1 MQDDPQPLTA
11 HLAEL
16 RSRLFKILGAWAVA
30 SIAAWSF
37 KEEIFAFVLGP
48 AIRALE
54 PTGGQLQAIAPTEI
68 FFTYLKSALLAGFVV
83 AVPVIFWQLWAFVA
97 PGLYPKEK
105 RLAVPFVTVATALF
119 LTGCAFGHQVAFPE
133 MFRFFYAFS
142 SDFVVAAW
150 TMREVF
156 ALTTRLFLAFGL
168 AFDLPVVVV
177 FLSMAGIV
185 TARQLLGW
193 SGYAVLLCFVAG
205 AILTPADVV
214 SQVML
219 SVPLIALYFLG
230 VGAAWLF
237 GDRRARAPSG
247 DALATRED
255 AG

>member
-1 MQDDPQPLTA
+1 MRDEPQPLTA

-16 RSRLFKILGAWAVA
+16 RSRLFVILGAWAAA
-30 SIAAWSF
+30 SLGAWTF

-48 AIRALE
+48 AIRALG

-97 PGLYPKEK
+97 PGLYPTEK
-105 RLAVPFVTVATALF
+105 RMAVPFVTVATLLF
-119 LTGCAFGHQVAFPE
+119 LAGCGFGHQIAFPE
-133 MFRFFYAFS
+133 MFRFFYGFS
-142 SDFVVAAW
+142 SEFVVAAW

-177 FLSMAGIV
+177 FLSLAGIV
-185 TARQLLGW
+185 TAQQLIGW

-237 GDRRARAPSG
+237 GRRRPRSTTAT
-247 DALATRED
+247 DLATRD
-255 AG
+255 